1 MPETVD
7 ATEYET
13 TKERG
18 GGKVTTIAFRENVV
32 DDGVAD
38 NENYDLFTGQ
48 YLWFGVSGD
57 FVKISLDIHMF

>member
-48 YLWFGVSGD
+48 YL
-57 FVKISLDIHMF
+57 